1 MLKYKKINDNE
12 LSAVQ
17 FNETEN
23 ATSENAASEN
33 AASGSATA
41 TEIIIPKN
49 IGVYLVTEIA
59 DKLFEKNEEIKSVVL
74 PDSIKRIGKCAFAQC
89 KNLKTINLP
98 NNIEV
103 IDDAAF
109 FECENLDLIFHT
121 PLNLQKIGDYCFYGC
136 KKLIGNLIFSET
148 VLKIGSA
155 AFKNTSASGY
165 LFYNKD
171 SISRGPN
178 SRYPFEGLN
187 LTVLKCKNDKTNEE
201 ELGELIVEKLKIILG

>member
-23 ATSENAASEN
+23 A
-33 AASGSATA
+33 ASGSANA

-59 DKLFEKNEEIKSVVL
+59 DKLFEKNQNITHVSL
-74 PDSIKRIGKCAFAQC
+74 PDSIKKIGKCAFAQC

-98 NNIEV
+98 NNIEI

-109 FECENLDLIFHT
+109 FECENLDLVFHT
-121 PLNLQKIGDYCFYGC
+121 PFHLQKIGDYCFYGC

-171 SISRGPN
+171 QAK
-178 SRYPFEGLN
+178 LN
-187 LTVLKCKNDKTNEE
+187 LM
-201 ELGELIVEKLKIILG
+201 